1 METKEILREIREK
14 NNLTQSEM
22 AERLMITRQA
32 VSRWETGETLPNT
45 ETLKIISREFNISIN
60 TLLGQPQ
67 SLVCQCCGMPLYED
81 DVISRE
87 ENGDFNE
94 DYCKWCYTDGEFTYK
109 SVDQLVDYVV
119 PHIIMPNNPAA
130 DENEEKEKMKNQVSC
145 LKHWKHD

>member
-22 AERLMITRQA
+22 ADKLMITRQA
-32 VSRWETGETLPNT
+32 VSRWENGETIPNT
-45 ETLKIISREFNISIN
+45 ETLKIISREFNVSIN
-60 TLLGQPQ
+60 TLLGQPEN
-67 SLVCQCCGMPLYED
+67 LVCQCCGMPLYED
-81 DVISRE
+81 GVISRE

-119 PHIIMPNNPAA
+119 PHIIMPNNPNA
-130 DENEEKEKMKNQVSC
+130 DESEEKEKMKNQVSG
-145 LKHWKHD
+145 LKHWKHN